1 MSLSQDVA
9 ACSTLI
15 MKRDL
20 FYMRLLLVVIAAVFI
35 AACASMGRPEGGP
48 LDETPPRFVRSNP
61 APGSR
66 NVNVDRITIMFDEN
80 VQVKDVMTKV
90 VVSPPQSSMPKVTA
104 VGRGVRIELVD
115 TLLPNTTYTVD
126 FTDAISDLNED
137 NPLDGF
143 AFDFS
148 TGPTIDSLCISGMVF
163 EAETLEPAQGMLVG
177 VHSNLA
183 DSAISTLPFERITR
197 TNQYG
202 QFTVRNL
209 KEGTYRIFA
218 LDDVNRDN
226 KWDRS
231 ENVAFYDV
239 TVTPSSSRVEV
250 ADTLVASDGSDS
262 IVARMATAFAPDDVL
277 LTWFN
282 ENYKSQY
289 LAKYER
295 RDHNR
300 IYFEFGAKSDTFPE
314 LRFVGGPHDG
324 ELIDGYTVLNASVT
338 RDTLDYWITDSSVI
352 ALDSIALS
360 ATYLRTDTLDQLSWG
375 TDTLNF
381 NIRKSKGKKKEEKQ
395 TKKNDGDSTSVDV
408 PTVTLL
414 KLKIVNNGTV
424 DVFSPISVQAEQ
436 PIKSLD
442 NSMVHLEMM
451 VDTLWQPVDMPPLVM
466 ADSLKPMSLTADYK
480 WEPGSKYRLTIDS
493 LAITGIYDEW
503 NGKISAE
510 FTVRPL
516 SDYAN
521 LTFNISGLDDPAMV
535 QLLNNQDKPVK
546 TVAVSNRRAVITNIL
561 PNTYY
566 ARLFIDRNGN
576 GKYDTGNLKEKLQ
589 PEDTYYYPK
598 KITLKKNWDVAE
610 TWNIYETPVDM
621 QKPLDIKKNKPKKK
635 KGERDTMTD
644 EDDEQYY
651 DEFGNPAVD
660 PDDPFGKRKNHRY
673 NSLEGRDRNT
683 HTQGAGY
690 R

>member
-1 MSLSQDVA
+1 
-9 ACSTLI
+9 
-15 MKRDL
+15 
-20 FYMRLLLVVIAAVFI
+20 MRLLLVVIAAVFI

>member
-1 MSLSQDVA
+1 
-9 ACSTLI
+9 
-15 MKRDL
+15 
-20 FYMRLLLVVIAAVFI
+20 MRLLLVVIAAVFI

-48 LDETPPRFVRSNP
+48 VDETPPRFVRSNP

-137 NPLDGF
+137 NALDGF

-148 TGPTIDSLCISGMVF
+148 TGSTIDSLCISGMVF

-177 VHSNLA
+177 VHSNMA
-183 DSAISTLPFERITR
+183 DSAILTLPFERITR

-209 KEGTYRIFA
+209 KEGSYRIFA

-231 ENVAFYDV
+231 ENVAFYDAV
-239 TVTPSSSRVEV
+239 ITPSSSRVEV
-250 ADTLVASDGSDS
+250 SDTLVATDGSDS

-295 RDHNR
+295 RDRNR
-300 IYFEFGAKSDTFPE
+300 IYFEFGAKNDTFPV

-324 ELIDGYTVLNASVT
+324 ELIDDYTVLNASVT

-381 NIRKSKGKKKEEKQ
+381 NMRKSKGKKKEEKQ

-466 ADSLKPMSLTADYK
+466 ADSLKPMSLTAEYK
-480 WEPGSKYRLTIDS
+480 WNPGSKYRLTIDS

-503 NGKISAE
+503 NGPASSE

-521 LTFNISGLDDPAMV
+521 LTFKISGLDDSAMV

-546 TVAVSNRRAVITNIL
+546 AVAVSNGRAVITNIL

-589 PEDTYYYPK
+589 PEETYYYPK
-598 KITLKKNWDVAE
+598 KITLKKNWDVEE
-610 TWNIYETPVDM
+610 TWNIYETPVDL

-635 KGERDTMTD
+635 KGERDAMTD

-660 PDDPFGKRKNHRY
+660 PDDPFGKRKNRRY

>member
-1 MSLSQDVA
+1 
-9 ACSTLI
+9 
-15 MKRDL
+15 
-20 FYMRLLLVVIAAVFI
+20 MRLLLVVIAAVFI

-48 LDETPPRFVRSNP
+48 IDETPPRFVRSNP

-137 NPLDGF
+137 NALDGF

-148 TGPTIDSLCISGMVF
+148 TGSTIDSLCISGMVF

-177 VHSNLA
+177 VHSNMA

-197 TNQYG
+197 TNQFG

-209 KEGTYRIFA
+209 KEGSYRIFA

-231 ENVAFYDV
+231 ENVAFYDAV
-239 TVTPSSSRVEV
+239 ITPSSSRVEV
-250 ADTLVASDGSDS
+250 SDTLVAADGSDS

-295 RDHNR
+295 RERNR
-300 IYFEFGAKSDTFPE
+300 IYFEFGAKNDTFPVI
-314 LRFVGGPHDG
+314 RFVGGSHDG
-324 ELIDGYTVLNASVT
+324 ELLDDFTVLNASVT
-338 RDTLDYWITDSSVI
+338 RDTLDYWITDSSII
-352 ALDSIALS
+352 ALDSIALA
-360 ATYLRTDTLDQLSWG
+360 ATYLRTDTLDRLVWG

-381 NIRKSKGKKKEEKQ
+381 NMRKSKAKKKEEK
-395 TKKNDGDSTSVDV
+395 KAKENESDSTSVDV
-408 PTVTLL
+408 PAVTLL
-414 KLKIVNNGTV
+414 KMKIVNSGTI
-424 DVFSPISVQAEQ
+424 DVFSPISVQTEQ

-451 VDTLWQPVDMPPLVM
+451 VDTLWHPVDMPPLVM
-466 ADSLKPMSLTADYK
+466 ADSLKPMSLTAEYK
-480 WEPGSKYRLTIDS
+480 WEPGAKYRLTIDS

-503 NGKISAE
+503 NGPISSE
-510 FTVRPL
+510 FTVRQL

-521 LTFNISGLDDPAMV
+521 LTFNISGRVDSAMV
-535 QLLNNQDKPVK
+535 QLLNNQDKPIR
-546 TVAVSNRRAVITNIL
+546 TVAVSNGRAVIANIL

-566 ARLFIDRNGN
+566 ARMFIDRNGN

-589 PEDTYYYPK
+589 PEETYYYPK
-598 KITLKKNWDVAE
+598 KITLKKNWDVEE
-610 TWNIYETPVDM
+610 TWDIYATPVDM

-635 KGERDTMTD
+635 KGERDTVTD
-644 EDDEQYY
+644 EDEEQYY

-673 NSLEGRDRNT
+673 NSLEGRDRNANS
-683 HTQGAGY
+683 QGAGY